1 MINQY
6 EHPGLG
12 QIRQPRPGAK
22 LSRSDMRKEPI
33 APALRE
39 HSEEILVEFEFS
51 AAEIKERVDKGVVMN
66 ASLDNR

>member
-1 MINQY
+1 
-6 EHPGLG
+6 
-12 QIRQPRPGAK
+12 
-22 LSRSDMRKEPI
+22 MRKEPI